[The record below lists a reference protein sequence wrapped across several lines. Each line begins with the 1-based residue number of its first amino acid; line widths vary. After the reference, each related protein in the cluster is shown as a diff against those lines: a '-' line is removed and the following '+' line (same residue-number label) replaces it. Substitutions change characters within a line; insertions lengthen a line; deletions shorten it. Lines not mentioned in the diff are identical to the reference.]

1 MKLLK
6 NAGFFFIS
14 LLFSNVLFAQQFNP
28 DIVVDINGTGDFT
41 SIQAAFDAAPANTP
55 TVIYVKRGLYDKEK
69 LIIPANKTNITLI
82 GESREETIIS
92 YDIYNCNDGGDG
104 LCPDNKVALWASNTN
119 LVRTAATLTIMAND
133 FRAENITIR
142 NTAGPVGQAQA
153 ITLQADR
160 NVFVNCNILAYQDT
174 IYFWTAETSRAYFKS
189 CMILGRTDYIYGRG
203 VGVFDECEIR
213 SYGGAWIT
221 APSTEATQT
230 YGFVFYKCNLTYQP
244 NSPRNGD
251 DGVKIKFG
259 RPWHEYPKVA
269 WLYCTMPA
277 EIDPLGWGDKWNMA
291 YADTDTRLHLYEWMN
306 TGPGADMSGRAN
318 WAGLRAMTDQNEAN
332 LYEPKIVLA
341 GSDNWDPTAIA
352 PTVTVF
358 NWDGGAATTGW
369 MEANNWNPNGV
380 PAASEVANVDGSLT
394 INANGGNFA
403 ADLNLVNGATIDVS
417 TNSSVTLLTL
427 NQATISSSA
436 SASLSGNIKTKGVVN
451 INVSGNLNIAATL
464 NGVHQITKTGAG
476 ICQLNSNNSGYSGN
490 LVIEAGDLQAKVG
503 NSLGNPLKVTVKT
516 NGKLSID
523 VSNAIQTKTVLYT
536 EGLASIV
543 LNKDITINE
552 WYIDGVLQPVGTYDA
567 TTNATTI
574 SGTGKIIIG
583 RPSEFTFLGGLW
595 DDVTKYS
602 PALLPKAGEKVYVN
616 SGITIES
623 ALSQFEGDMYVKS
636 GGSIRLRQTKDSKC
650 LGPVRMSQG
659 AIITYATSGTGFYL
673 NAPIVLE
680 GDISLNLNSNNVAGS
695 VMDLA
700 GTFSGAYKV
709 IVRNIRDFAN
719 TATVKLGGNN
729 TSFTGVWDLTLA
741 AANAGGSSAIDGV
754 VENAFG
760 SGIINVEQNNYVIF
774 SHERAAG
781 SELKLNLAG
790 NGRAVLNT
798 TVKVQK
804 MTINGVTFSNGT
816 YDKTTNPEFFTGSGR
831 IEINESCPDV
841 SASPIVAAANASQIV
856 AGGTLQLSHP
866 IAGGTWTSSSTATAT
881 IDANGLITGLAEGT
895 TTITYTLC
903 TNSITKQIG
912 VVAVELDSDN
922 DGVKNSLD
930 SCPNTPAGEA
940 VNVTGCSQS
949 QLDDDGDG
957 VMNTKDVCPNTT
969 SGAAVDANG
978 CFTLAS
984 DNFSIEVVGES
995 CKDKKNGKII
1005 ISAKKALNYSTVIN
1019 GVTYNFTTTKTI
1031 ENVTPGVYDFCIA
1044 VASDSYNQCFNVV
1057 VESGS
1062 NITAKTAMVS
1072 DKLSVD
1078 IEKGTA
1084 PYTVLLNGKNVLE
1097 TTAASFS
1104 IDVNP
1109 GDLVQ
1114 VQTAV
1119 ACEGTINSKIDNALL
1134 VAYPNP
1140 TSAAFDIDIPAGA
1153 DNVKVD
1159 LLDIKSQLISSD
1171 SYKVTNGKIQM
1182 NLESNPVGVYFVRV
1196 YLSEEIE
1203 VLRIIKKQ

>member
-6 NAGFFFIS
+6 KAG
-14 LLFSNVLFAQQFNP
+14 LLFIGLLLSNVSFAQKFSP
-28 DIVVDINGTGDFT
+28 DIVVDINGTGNFT
-41 SIQAAFDAAPANTP
+41 SIQAAFDAAPVGTP
-55 TVIYVKRGLYDKEK
+55 TIIYVKRGLYDKEK

-160 NVFVNCNILAYQDT
+160 NVFINCNILAYQDT

-189 CMILGRTDYIYGRG
+189 CVILGRTDYIYGRG
-203 VGVFDECEIR
+203 VGVFNECEIR

-259 RPWHEYPKVA
+259 RPWHQYPKVA

-277 EIDPLGWGDKWNMA
+277 EIDPLGWGDKWNMN
-291 YADTDTRLHLYEWMN
+291 YADTDARLHLYEWMN
-306 TGPGADMSGRAN
+306 TGAGADMSGRAN
-318 WAGLRAMTDQNEAN
+318 WVGLRAMKDQNEAN

-341 GSDNWDPTAIA
+341 GSDNWNPTAIA
-352 PTVTVF
+352 PIVTAF

-417 TNSSVTLLTL
+417 ANSSATLLTL
-427 NQATISSSA
+427 NQATVSSSA

-451 INVSGNLNIAATL
+451 INVSGNLNIMAIL
-464 NGVHQITKTGAG
+464 SGVHQITKTGAG
-476 ICQLNSNNSGYSGN
+476 VCQLNSNNSGYTGN

-503 NSLGNPLKVTVKT
+503 NSLGNPPKVTVKT
-516 NGKLSID
+516 SGKLTID

-536 EGLASIV
+536 EGSASIV

-552 WYIDGVLQPVGTYDA
+552 WYINGVLQPIGTYDA

-574 SGTGKIIIG
+574 SGTGKMIIG
-583 RPSEFTFLGGLW
+583 RLSEFTFLGGLW
-595 DDVTKYS
+595 DDATKYS

-659 AIITYATSGTGFYL
+659 TIITYATSGTGFYL

-695 VMDLA
+695 VMDLP

-729 TSFTGVWDLTLA
+729 SNFTGIWDLTVA
-741 AANAGGSSAIDGV
+741 AANAGGSSVIDGL

-760 SGIINVEQNNYVIF
+760 SGTINVDQNNYVIF

-790 NGRAVLNT
+790 NGKAVLNM

-804 MTINGVTFSNGT
+804 LTINGVAFSKGT

-831 IEINESCPDV
+831 IEINISCLDV
-841 SASPIVAAANASQIV
+841 SAYPISSAANATEV
-856 AGGTLQLSHP
+856 KAGSTLQLLHE
-866 IAGGTWTSSSTATAT
+866 IAGGTWTSSATANAT
-881 IDANGLITGLAEGT
+881 VDTNGLVKGLVAGT
-895 TTITYTLC
+895 TTITYASCNNSVTKEIVVTTL
-903 TNSITKQIG
+903 N
-912 VVAVELDSDN
+912 LDDDN
-922 DGVKNSLD
+922 DGVPNDKDL
-930 SCPNTPAGEA
+930 CPNTPAG
-940 VNVTGCSQS
+940 VT
-949 QLDDDGDG
+949 
-957 VMNTKDVCPNTT
+957 
-969 SGAAVDANG
+969 VDANG
-978 CFTLAS
+978 CFILPS
-984 DNFSIEVVGES
+984 DNFTVETVGET
-995 CKDKKNGKII
+995 CAGKKNGKII
-1005 ISAKKALNYSTVIN
+1005 ITAKKELNYTAVIN
-1019 GVTYNFTTTKTI
+1019 GETYSFTTAKTI
-1031 ENVTPGVYDFCIA
+1031 ENLASGGHDFCIS
-1044 VASDSYNQCFNVV
+1044 VASDSFKRCFSALVAGGVNV
-1057 VESGS
+1057 SG
-1062 NITAKTAMVS
+1062 KTTMIS
-1072 DKLSVD
+1072 DKFSVD
-1078 IEKGTA
+1078 IEQGTA
-1084 PYTVLLNGKNVLE
+1084 PYRVFVNGKNVLE
-1097 TTAASFS
+1097 TTASSFS
-1104 IDVNP
+1104 VDVNR
-1109 GDLVQ
+1109 GDLVE
-1114 VQTAV
+1114 VQTAA
-1119 ACEGTINSKIDNALL
+1119 ACEGTIHSKIGLEPL
-1134 VAYPNP
+1134 IAYPNP
-1140 TSAAFDIDIPAGA
+1140 TTGVFDIDIPV
-1153 DNVKVD
+1153 DLDKVKVE
-1159 LLDIKSQLISSD
+1159 LLDVKSQLISSD
-1171 SYKVTNGKIQM
+1171 MYEVNNGKVQM
-1182 NLESNPVGVYFVRV
+1182 NLEYKAVGIYFVKV
-1196 YLSEEIE
+1196 YLLDQVK
-1203 VLRIIKKQ
+1203 VLRIIKKI